1 MILIINICKE
11 EMHYF
16 EFVKPIENIL
26 LKAEEPFV
34 TKKYT
39 DVNKKD
45 LDSSHRIIIT
55 GTSLKDMSY
64 SNPKNTSK
72 FKFLL
77 SYDKPILAICGGMQ
91 LLCIIHGCKLVKGQ
105 AIGLHNINFNSEF
118 LGVNGSREVYE
129 LHNMAVKDDAVLKKS
144 FNIYAKTEIVDKN
157 KKIDIIQ
164 AVKHKHFKHY
174 GVLFH
179 PEVRNKDLIVNFLY
193 A

>member
-1 MILIINICKE
+1 MILIINVCKE

-16 EFVKPIENIL
+16 EFVKPIEDIL
-26 LKAEEPFV
+26 KKNEEPFITKNYFEV
-34 TKKYT
+34 T
-39 DVNKKD
+39 KKD

-64 SNPKNTSK
+64 SSPKNMSK

-77 SYDKPILAICGGMQ
+77 SYEKPVLAICGGMQ
-91 LLCIIHGCKLVKGQ
+91 LLCMIHGCKLIKGQ
-105 AIGLHNINFNSEF
+105 GIGLHNINFNAEF
-118 LGVNGSREVYE
+118 LKINGSREVYE
-129 LHNMAVKDDAVLKKS
+129 LHNMAVKDDDILKKN
-144 FNIYAKTEIVDKN
+144 FHIYSKTEH
-157 KKIDIIQ
+157 IQ